1 MSKANEA
8 TSLMEK
14 WAADDKHNGYDQIF
28 RWGEKGDFDCS
39 SGVITAWQKVGV
51 GVKSAGATYTGD
63 MKAVFLRCGFEDVT
77 KKVDVFNGKGLVRG
91 DVLLNERH
99 HVAMYCGGGKEVE
112 FSINEKGTATGGK
125 PGDQTG
131 RECLVRNYRNYP
143 WDCVLRYKEPKPKPD
158 GKNIVDYPARMIKNT
173 MCYLNVNGTS
183 SKMFPMLKE
192 GSLVDVMKYTEED
205 AKGHI
210 WHLVRIAYP
219 SGDFV
224 FEFVK
229 SGTFKR
235 L

>member
-28 RWGEKGDFDCS
+28 RWGEKGDYDCS

-63 MKAVFLRCGFEDVT
+63 MKAIFLRCGFEDVT
-77 KKVDVFNGKGLVRG
+77 KKVDVLNGKGLVRG

-99 HVAMYCGGGKEVE
+99 HVAMYCGDGKEVE

-131 RECLVRNYRNYP
+131 KECLVRNYRNYP
-143 WDCVLRYKEPKPKPD
+143 WDCVLRYKEPKQKPD
-158 GKNIVDYPARMIKNT
+158 GKNIVDYPARMLKNT
-173 MCYLNVNGTS
+173 MCYLNVNGMS

-205 AKGHI
+205 AKGHM
-210 WHLVRIAYP
+210 WHLVRIP
-219 SGDFV
+219 HPTEGFV

>member
-1 MSKANEA
+1 MLLCTVVVEKRL
-8 TSLMEK
+8 SLV
-14 WAADDKHNGYDQIF
+14 
-28 RWGEKGDFDCS
+28 S
-39 SGVITAWQKVGV
+39 
-51 GVKSAGATYTGD
+51 
-63 MKAVFLRCGFEDVT
+63 
-77 KKVDVFNGKGLVRG
+77 
-91 DVLLNERH
+91 
-99 HVAMYCGGGKEVE
+99 
-112 FSINEKGTATGGK
+112 NEKGTATGGK

-173 MCYLNVNGTS
+173 MCYLNVNGMS

-192 GSLVDVMKYTEED
+192 GSLVDVMKYKEED
-205 AKGHI
+205 EKGHI